1 MKNTIHN
8 LGSEKLLTLDLIG
21 RRSKKS
27 LMEAIAEG
35 LKLPKHFGHNWDAL
49 ADCLMD
55 EDWAKATGYTIIVT
69 DSAAAAKRFGE
80 DWDTLID
87 LLEEACE
94 WWQERDKAFNVV
106 LV

>member
-1 MKNTIHN
+1 MKNQIYN
-8 LGSEKLLTLDLIG
+8 LSSELSLTLNLSG
-21 RRSKKS
+21 VRSKKA
-27 LMEAIAEG
+27 LMEAIATG

-55 EDWAKATGYTIIVT
+55 SDWAKASGYTIIVT
-69 DSAAAAKRFGE
+69 DSAAAKKRFGE

-87 LLEEACE
+87 LLDEACE
-94 WWQERDKAFNVV
+94 WWGERDKAFNVV

>member
-1 MKNTIHN
+1 MKNTILN
-8 LGSEKLLTLDLIG
+8 LAAEKFLTVDLHG
-21 RRSKKS
+21 KKSKKS
-27 LMEAIAEG
+27 LMEALADG

-55 EDWAKATGYTIIVT
+55 ENWAKATGYTIVVT

-80 DWDTLID
+80 DWDTLTD
-87 LLEEACE
+87 LLDEACE
-94 WWQERDKAFNVV
+94 WWGEREKAFHVV